1 MNFFVV
7 DVVAI
12 VVVVVCVVKSTAFTG
27 MESTYVVNDA
37 GILGNIGDEAIIIID
52 CAGQRD

>member
-37 GILGNIGDEAIIIID
+37 GILGNIGDEVVHSEAYP
-52 CAGQRD
+52 AR

>member
-12 VVVVVCVVKSTAFTG
+12 VVVVVVCVVKSTAFTG

-37 GILGNIGDEAIIIID
+37 GILGNIGDEVVHSEAYP
-52 CAGQRD
+52 AR

>member
-12 VVVVVCVVKSTAFTG
+12 VVVVCVDKSTAFTG

-37 GILGNIGDEAIIIID
+37 GILGNIGDEVVHSEAYP
-52 CAGQRD
+52 AR